1 VTPKKKWQMWNI
13 VELPNPNMAATL
25 IIHCG
30 SVHHILHVGQPG
42 VQNPR
47 VSPALKVMFPRVVL
61 PKVWFTGSHCHV
73 FVNPFNHEE

>member
-1 VTPKKKWQMWNI
+1 VTPKKEWQTNCQTPTWQ
-13 VELPNPNMAATL
+13 PPFL
-25 IIHCG
+25 IHYG

-42 VQNPR
+42 VQNPK

-61 PKVWFTGSHCHV
+61 PKVWLTGSHCHV